1 MAWDEE
7 QLQEDIADEFASF
20 DHFVEEDME
29 RGRQI
34 ITQVRAK
41 KRQVRRALN
50 RIAGAPAHEKR
61 KEHNRQAARRRSAA
75 KTKAVKPAPVGRP
88 RKPRPSK
95 TRVLNLRAQ
104 KMSWPAIAKRLKC
117 SEWVARTVAGAVN
130 IKRVPS
136 KS

>member
-1 MAWDEE
+1 MWNEGEKSLEE
-7 QLQEDIADEFASF
+7 QIAEEFEAF
-20 DHFVEEDME
+20 DHFVEEDLE

-34 ITQVRAK
+34 ITQARAR

-61 KEHNRQAARRRSAA
+61 KEHNRETARRRSAKKVA
-75 KTKAVKPAPVGRP
+75 PPAPVGRP

-95 TRVLNLRAQ
+95 TRVLRLRAQ
-104 KMSWPAIAKRLKC
+104 KMSWPTIAKRLKC

-130 IKRVPS
+130 IKRVPR
-136 KS
+136 KP